1 MTINPPSAHQPFI
14 SLVEHPRLR
23 IVAFLFLLMAMFL
36 ATLDNQ
42 IVSTALPTIVGEFGA
57 IERFGWVASAYLLA
71 SCAVMPLYGKLG
83 DLIGRKYV
91 LMTAIVIFLIGSLTC
106 GLAVS
111 MNTLIAAR
119 ALQGL
124 GGGGLMVSIFSLNA
138 DLFSPRERPKYQS
151 YASLVI
157 MTSGALG
164 PMLGGTMTAA
174 FGWRSIFLINLPLAI
189 VVLCGVFFIVPHRK
203 PDRQPKIDFAG
214 AILLAVT
221 VTAIVLWSD
230 SSEIFGSLFA
240 APSLG
245 VVAVAVVCGF
255 AWVLAERRA
264 PEPIIPL
271 SLLANKTV
279 ALLILVSVT
288 SGAVAI
294 GMVNFLALYLQT
306 VYGLSPTAAG
316 LFFIPITSGI
326 VIGSISSGRLMSIT
340 GRYKPYA
347 IIGLALSTLCFTLLA
362 LFSGDAPLA
371 VVAIIMGTQGISIG
385 LGQQV
390 PVLGVQNAALGGDV
404 GAATGTVT
412 LSRMIGAATAIS
424 IYGALLAHGLNNAPS
439 IPGAGSLTDLTP
451 TAISGLTGTAHQAA
465 LAGYAE
471 TFIMIFAFA
480 AFVALTGLIAAISL
494 KPIKLGMHP
503 PGPDTSLTPS
513 GRRPERISYRLVFP
527 GGVTTRLLM
536 GLARSSTRTSCGKA
550 NRPARWSP

>member
-1 MTINPPSAHQPFI
+1 MTTQTSSPPQPFI

-57 IERFGWVASAYLLA
+57 VERFGWVASAYLLA

-91 LMTAIVIFLIGSLTC
+91 LMTAIVIFLVGSLTC

-119 ALQGL
+119 ALQGF
-124 GGGGLMVSIFSLNA
+124 GGGGLMVSIFALNA

-164 PMLGGTMTAA
+164 PLLGGTMTAA
-174 FGWRSIFLINLPLAI
+174 FGWRSIFLINLPLALI
-189 VVLCGVFFIVPHRK
+189 VLCGLFFLLPNRK

-214 AILLAVT
+214 AALLAVA
-221 VTAIVLWSD
+221 VTAVVLWSD
-230 SSEIFGSLFA
+230 SSEIFGSLI
-240 APSLG
+240 APWSLG
-245 VVAVAVVCGF
+245 VVGVAVVCGLAF
-255 AWVLAERRA
+255 VLAERRA

-271 SLLANKTV
+271 SLLANPTV
-279 ALLILVSVT
+279 SLLIFISIA

-294 GMVNFLALYLQT
+294 GMVNYLALYLQT
-306 VYGLSPTAAG
+306 VYGLSPTTAG

-326 VIGSISSGRLMSIT
+326 VIGSISSGRLMSMT

-347 IIGLALSTLCFTLLA
+347 IMGLALSTLCFTLLA
-362 LFSGDAPLA
+362 LYSREAPLYA
-371 VVAIIMGTQGISIG
+371 VAVIMGLQGIGVG

-390 PVLGVQNAALGGDV
+390 PVLGVQNAARGGDV

-424 IYGALLAHGLNNAPS
+424 IYGALLARGLSQAPPV
-439 IPGAGSLTDLTP
+439 PGAGPLADLTP
-451 TAISGLTGTAHQAA
+451 VAIHDLTGAAHAA
-465 LAGYAE
+465 AIAGYAD
-471 TFIMIFAFA
+471 TFSAIFTFAACLAFA
-480 AFVALTGLIAAISL
+480 GLLAAMSL
-494 KPIKLGMHP
+494 KPIALGAARHG
-503 PGPDTSLTPS
+503 PGTVKS
-513 GRRPERISYRLVFP
+513 
-527 GGVTTRLLM
+527 
-536 GLARSSTRTSCGKA
+536 
-550 NRPARWSP
+550 PA